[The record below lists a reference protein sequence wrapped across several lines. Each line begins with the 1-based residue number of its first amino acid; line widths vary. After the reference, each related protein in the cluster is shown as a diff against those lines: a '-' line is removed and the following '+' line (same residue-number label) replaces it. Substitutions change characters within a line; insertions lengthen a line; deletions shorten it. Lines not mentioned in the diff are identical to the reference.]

1 MARLTLDQVDQLKT
15 TREVDRQIF
24 RGYDEKLGDADKF
37 KMAVA
42 MDQQARQR
50 PIYWGG
56 VK

>member
-24 RGYDEKLGDADKF
+24 RGYDEKLGDSEKF

-56 VK
+56 AR

>member
-1 MARLTLDQVDQLKT
+1 MSRLTLDQVDQLKT

-24 RGYDEKLGDADKF
+24 RGYDVKLGDADKF
-37 KMAVA
+37 KMFVA
-42 MDQQARQR
+42 LDQQARQR